1 MPFPITVFSK
11 NPQTETDFEPNV
23 FYLLD
28 STVIKCS
35 NSSIIMMVTG
45 KGVSSQKEK
54 RLAKEV
60 SFSEL
65 SRSDLNSLKMAWKT
79 SSLMQMCRFLLLVIL
94 FLPHKMTSSVLTV
107 NGKTENYILDT
118 ELGFEESL
126 KCAVQNH
133 TREEELLWYRGEGRV
148 DLKSGNKINSSS
160 VCVTSISEN
169 DNGITFTCKL
179 QKNQSVSISV
189 VLNVTFPP
197 LLSGNDL
204 QTAEEGNDV
213 KLVCNVK
220 SNPQAQMTWYKDGS
234 ILNLEKDHHQIQQTS
249 EYLQLSITKV
259 KKSDNGTYSC
269 TAITFTERKTKDFHL
284 IVKDKAVTIPIEP
297 IVAAC
302 IVVFLTL
309 CFGLLARRK
318 RIMKMRKLRCHLI
331 RQEFYIRTSL
341 TYEVPSVFIAIIK
354 FIPVKLSEVMKKQF
368 IMHLAVV
375 AMTNLIYLQNTFR
388 KKAVKN
394 EK

>member
-1 MPFPITVFSK
+1 
-11 NPQTETDFEPNV
+11 
-23 FYLLD
+23 
-28 STVIKCS
+28 
-35 NSSIIMMVTG
+35 
-45 KGVSSQKEK
+45 
-54 RLAKEV
+54 
-60 SFSEL
+60 
-65 SRSDLNSLKMAWKT
+65 MAWKT
-79 SSLMQMCRFLLLVIL
+79 SGLMQMCRFLLLVIL
-94 FLPHKMTSSVLTV
+94 FLPHEMTSSVLTV

-284 IVKDKAVTIPIEP
+284 IVKALHK
-297 IVAAC
+297 
-302 IVVFLTL
+302 
-309 CFGLLARRK
+309 G
-318 RIMKMRKLRCHLI
+318 
-331 RQEFYIRTSL
+331 
-341 TYEVPSVFIAIIK
+341 
-354 FIPVKLSEVMKKQF
+354 
-368 IMHLAVV
+368 
-375 AMTNLIYLQNTFR
+375 
-388 KKAVKN
+388 
-394 EK
+394 

>member
-1 MPFPITVFSK
+1 MFRGPDTIIFQRKIFPESVCEI
-11 NPQTETDFEPNV
+11 NI
-23 FYLLD
+23 Y
-28 STVIKCS
+28 
-35 NSSIIMMVTG
+35 
-45 KGVSSQKEK
+45 KGSQKEK

-79 SSLMQMCRFLLLVIL
+79 SGLMQMCRFLLLVIL
-94 FLPHKMTSSVLTV
+94 FLPHEMTSSVLTV

-341 TYEVPSVFIAIIK
+341 IYEVPSVFIAIIK

>member
-1 MPFPITVFSK
+1 MQTVHLIYHLRNVLAITASNISCVLKSHF
-11 NPQTETDFEPNV
+11 
-23 FYLLD
+23 LC
-28 STVIKCS
+28 KCS
-35 NSSIIMMVTG
+35 EVLTPLSF
-45 KGVSSQKEK
+45 KEKSSQKVYVK
-54 RLAKEV
+54 LISTR
-60 SFSEL
+60 
-65 SRSDLNSLKMAWKT
+65 DLRRRNDWRRKSAFQ
-79 SSLMQMCRFLLLVIL
+79 SSAG
-94 FLPHKMTSSVLTV
+94 SVLTV

-341 TYEVPSVFIAIIK
+341 IYEVPSVFIAIIK

>member
-79 SSLMQMCRFLLLVIL
+79 SGLMQMCRFLLLVIL
-94 FLPHKMTSSVLTV
+94 FLPHEMTSSVLTV

-318 RIMKMRKLRCHLI
+318 RIMKLC
-331 RQEFYIRTSL
+331 
-341 TYEVPSVFIAIIK
+341 IK
-354 FIPVKLSEVMKKQF
+354 DKAP
-368 IMHLAVV
+368 
-375 AMTNLIYLQNTFR
+375 QNGT
-388 KKAVKN
+388 AL
-394 EK
+394 